1 MKTFASSVLMAVLLL
16 LVTGCGGDR
25 EKGMNS
31 PNQRKDLPRAAP
43 TEQNK

>member
-1 MKTFASSVLMAVLLL
+1 MKAFASFLLLAVLL

-25 EKGMNS
+25 EKSMNS

-43 TEQNK
+43 TEKNK